1 MKAARIHSFGG
12 PDVVGIGDAATP
24 KPQAREVLVSV
35 EAASVNPLDLKIIA
49 GYMKEVFPVEFP
61 YVPGTDFSGV
71 VEAVGAQP
79 MMLVAER
86 RLRLALEEHPVLTV
100 NREEGV
106 A

>member
-12 PDVVGIGDAATP
+12 PDVVGIGDAAAP
-24 KPQAREVLVSV
+24 KPHAREVLVSV

-49 GYMKEVFPVEFP
+49 GYMKVFPVEFP

-71 VEAVGAQP
+71 VEAVGAQA